1 VFEHPEATVGD
12 GRDVIRADA
21 FEHPADPNDSV
32 AKRTFVAFYE
42 SGWLPLLP
50 PDMTPST
57 GSLMRVSRRIVVAG
71 TVLIIL
77 VALGVGIYARIGER
91 NEASGDTLGAG
102 ADLPDV
108 SAGSAFAI
116 DQPIP
121 IEGAPVVRDTL
132 VLSVRAEGQAAAWR
146 QTTVHAQVAGQVRGV
161 SVRENSRVA
170 PGTSLLV
177 IDSTEYALA
186 ADEALARMR
195 QSLAQYQELTLFDER
210 IGDASVRAERERA
223 ARARSGLDAA
233 EVAVRRAEL
242 DLQRTR
248 VASPFRGRV
257 ANLRVVSG
265 QTVRVGDELVTI
277 ADIDPI
283 RLEVQV
289 LEGAVGHLSI
299 GGSARVT
306 FSAFPGEV
314 FAGRIETVN
323 PIVDPTTRSAR
334 VIVTVPNPDG
344 RILPGFYAVVQLDA
358 RRFADRIMVPRTAIL
373 ERDRRTM
380 LFVYAPD
387 ENGRA
392 GRAKWRY
399 VTTGLENNE
408 VVEIVANPDT
418 DMVEPGE
425 VVLIGGHHTLTHDA
439 PVRLVDNARAAGGRP
454 E

>member
-1 VFEHPEATVGD
+1 
-12 GRDVIRADA
+12 
-21 FEHPADPNDSV
+21 
-32 AKRTFVAFYE
+32 
-42 SGWLPLLP
+42 
-50 PDMTPST
+50 MTPFP
-57 GSLMRVSRRIVVAG
+57 GSHMRVPSRFLIAAVVLL
-71 TVLIIL
+71 VV
-77 VALGVGIYARIGER
+77 VALGVGIYARIGARSEV
-91 NEASGDTLGAG
+91 AGDTLGTSP
-102 ADLPDV
+102 DLPDV
-108 SAGSAFAI
+108 SASSAFAI

-121 IEGAPVVRDTL
+121 VEAAPVLRDTL
-132 VLSVRAEGQAAAWR
+132 VLTVRAEGQAAAWR
-146 QTTVHAQVAGQVRGV
+146 QTTVHAQVAGQVRRVG
-161 SVRENSRVA
+161 VRENSRVA
-170 PGTSLLV
+170 PGTPLLT

-186 ADEALARMR
+186 AAEARARMR

-210 IGDASVRAERERA
+210 IEDAAVRADRERA

-248 VASPFRGRV
+248 VVSPFSGRV
-257 ANLRVVSG
+257 ANLRVVPG
-265 QTVRVGDELVTI
+265 QTVRAGDELVTI

-289 LEGAVGHLSI
+289 LEGALGHLAI
-299 GGSARVT
+299 GGGARVT
-306 FSAFPGEV
+306 FSAFPGESFV
-314 FAGRIETVN
+314 GRIETVN
-323 PIVDPTTRSAR
+323 PIVDPATRSAR

-358 RRFADRIMVPRTAIL
+358 RRFADRVLVPRSAIL

-399 VTTGLENNE
+399 VTTGLENND

-425 VVLIGGHHTLTHDA
+425 VVLVGGHHTLTHDA